1 MVCHYILIY
10 SFFSINN
17 HNTYIEGRKMDP
29 IYKAYQKVNEANIR
43 YNGKQPTIKL
53 KKRIT
58 IDVEADIKPSS
69 YIDTETGETVTEY
82 ASADI
87 DYKTD
92 MMEDQIVKALLPEIE
107 KLVGYKIP
115 KISGRQL
122 IGFPKS
128 ISNAAFNS
136 GKWR

>member
-1 MVCHYILIY
+1 
-10 SFFSINN
+10 
-17 HNTYIEGRKMDP
+17 MDP
-29 IYKAYQKVNEANIR
+29 IYKAYQRVNEANIR
-43 YNGKQPTIKL
+43 YNGQQPTIKL

-69 YIDTETGETVTEY
+69 YIDTETGEIVTEY

-92 MMEDQIVKALLPEIE
+92 MMEAQIVKALIPEIE

-115 KISGRQL
+115 KTSGSQL